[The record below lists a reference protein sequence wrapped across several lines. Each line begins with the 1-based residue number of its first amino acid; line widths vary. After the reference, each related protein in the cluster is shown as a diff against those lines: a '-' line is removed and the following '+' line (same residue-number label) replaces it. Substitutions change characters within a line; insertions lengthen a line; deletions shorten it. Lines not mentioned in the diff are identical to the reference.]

1 MNEIDLQLL
10 WQSASVSLEKN
21 IAITKKN
28 TEDITK
34 MKAQSFLSSMKP
46 IKIFTVVAGILWVV
60 PLCIVL
66 ANLFLYAYDEMS
78 LFFLYSATIQV
89 LLTIITIAIYVY
101 QLDIIHRIDFT
112 EPIIVLQ
119 EKLSKLKLSTLRV
132 TRILFLQLPLW
143 TTFYL
148 SESIFKYDNLLLLII
163 QGVITLSFSVVAIW
177 LFINIKYENRNKK
190 WFKWIFGGKEWQPIL
205 KSIDLLEQIKDFKE
219 PS

>member
-1 MNEIDLQLL
+1 MNEIDLKLL
-10 WQSASVSLEKN
+10 WQSASVSLETN

-46 IKIFTVVAGILWVV
+46 IKIFTLVAGILWVV
-60 PLCIVL
+60 PLCFIL
-66 ANLFLYAYDEMS
+66 TNLFLFAYDKIS
-78 LFFLYSATIQV
+78 LFFLYSAAIQA

-101 QLDIIHRIDFT
+101 QLDLINRIDFS
-112 EPIIVLQ
+112 EPIIALQ

-132 TRILFLQLPLW
+132 TRLLFLQLPVW

-148 SESIFKYDNLLLLII
+148 SDSIFKIGNLLLLIV
-163 QGVITLSFSVVAIW
+163 QGFITLSFAFVAIW
-177 LFINIKYENRNKK
+177 LFINIKYENRNKR

-205 KSIDLLEQIKDFKE
+205 NSIELLDQISEYKEQK
-219 PS
+219 

>member
-66 ANLFLYAYDEMS
+66 ANLFLYAYDKIS

-132 TRILFLQLPLW
+132 SRLLFLQLPLW

-148 SESIFKYDNLLLLII
+148 SESIFKNDNLLLLII

-205 KSIDLLEQIKDFKE
+205 KSIDLLEQIKDFKD